1 MKIKRYKYEYYEDAP
16 HSSGMEEDENGNY
29 VEYNDIKHLLP
40 KGEMEEMLKL
50 TERVCSHCGKS
61 DLYDVTLMVTDK
73 NPMAIPSDFEL
84 VQVHECN
91 GYAEIAVR
99 DKNNYKVYAGNMIL
113 VNNPKAFYP

>member
-16 HSSGMEEDENGNY
+16 HSSDMEENENGNY
-29 VEYNDIKHLLP
+29 VDYNDIKHLLP
-40 KGEMEEMLKL
+40 KGE
-50 TERVCSHCGKS
+50 S

-73 NPMAIPSDFEL
+73 KPMAIPSNFEL

-113 VNNPKAFYP
+113 VNNPKAFYT